1 MHTLRL
7 QSVGKRRGRPG
18 FRDVRPGTWDG
29 PLEPFRFRDAR
40 PSRFQRFQ
48 VPVPRRWPLICV
60 TARFQVPVPA
70 AAGGSRFQAKVNMLK
85 SEEKFAKNRP
95 ILRFFVK
102 VVPWP
107 ICNQMSID
115 ATFPT
120 QTSHKGPPN
129 ERLKKTLQVPWI
141 GSRFRFRTVGP
152 RFPVVT
158 AGSGS
163 TTRFRGGSPGSRFR
177 FHERARNPERTRNHS
192 W

>member
-1 MHTLRL
+1 MCRVAQSRVRL
-7 QSVGKRRGRPG
+7 TSPRGSEVPVPRCPAQQVPEVPG
-18 FRDVRPGTWDG
+18 SGSATVAPNLCNGQVPGSGSSGRW
-29 PLEPFRFRDAR
+29 
-40 PSRFQRFQ
+40 RFQ
-48 VPVPRRWPLICV
+48 VPGEGKHAKIRRKI
-60 TARFQVPVPA
+60 RKKPA
-70 AAGGSRFQAKVNMLK
+70 DSSIFRESCALANLQSD
-85 SEEKFAKNRP
+85 EH
-95 ILRFFVK
+95 
-102 VVPWP
+102 
-107 ICNQMSID
+107 ID

-177 FHERARNPERTRNHS
+177 FHERARNPGGRRTS
-192 W
+192 